1 MVKEAP
7 GPGESGGNHATARRL
22 CNGAADHFV
31 RFDEAADFPQQ
42 KAALEA
48 EMAARK
54 AAEDALRCREAQLTA
69 FVETASIGLH
79 WVNADG
85 IIIWANAAEL
95 DLLGYAKDE
104 YIGHHIAEFHVERS
118 QIEEIL
124 ACLSRGERLRD
135 REARLR
141 CKDGSVKTV
150 LMDSSVLWED
160 GRFVHTQCFTR
171 DVTEQRRAEQKLAA
185 ANATLQQQVADLRQL
200 QERFQLAAHG
210 RTLTLFEQDTAL
222 RYQWLYPIHPEHA
235 GALGRTDEE
244 ILGSAGAEI
253 AALKRVV
260 IATGLM
266 RQAEVCAP
274 LPDGIRYYDITVVP
288 KLDPSGAI
296 LGVTGAAFD
305 ITARRQAEQALRDAK
320 EETARVN
327 RELEQRVRERTASL
341 TDLLAEME
349 SFSYAVSHDL
359 RSPLRAMAGY
369 AAILQNDHSA
379 QLGDEGLRMLER
391 IIRSSERMGRLITD
405 VLAYTRVNR
414 DRFEL
419 TPVGLADCLW
429 SVVQHAPELQPPQA
443 NLIVRGTLPTVLGNE
458 AFVTQVIANILG
470 NAVKF
475 VAPGTTPRV
484 EVASEVIGDRVR
496 LSIRDNGIGIT
507 PEHRERLFGLFERL
521 NAGGRYEGSGM
532 GLAIARR
539 ALERMGGTITVD
551 SDGRSGSCFVIEMA
565 LAS

>member
-22 CNGAADHFV
+22 CNGAAFV
-31 RFDEAADFPQQ
+31 RFDEADDFPQQ

-54 AAEDALRCREAQLTA
+54 AAEDALRRREAQLTA

-95 DLLGYAKDE
+95 DLLGYDKDE

-160 GRFVHTQCFTR
+160 GRFGHTQCFTR

-458 AFVTQVIANILG
+458 IFVTQVLANILG